1 MKTNAKDYLKEFATD
16 QPDWLKA
23 LIYASIESNG
33 NITNERK
40 NEIFINLTKGTNL
53 NITEPNISN
62 ETNDSEIQLTKL
74 IHKGGVNALKE
85 DQTIKFSNDVTIL
98 YGMNGA
104 GKSSYFK
111 VLNEIVG
118 GNQKKEIL
126 PNIYTETPKPIEIE
140 LSFKL
145 KNGQNKTINWN
156 GSNRSLNLLNKCK
169 VFDTS
174 YLEGLLATRKADSTL
189 IQPLGLNL
197 FTYLV
202 GVIDEFKYKVN
213 SQVDK
218 KRLEKPTIDLKH
230 LRDEI
235 KTSFESHQVSNSI
248 KSQVE
253 KLYSFSDKDAE
264 KLKVKQDE
272 LKNLKQ
278 INIQDK
284 IRLKKNDK
292 EEFESIKSHID
303 NAIKN
308 ISGVLKRTQNSIKTY
323 LENKEAN
330 KLAKK
335 QFEILSTIPAN
346 NTEEWKEFIKAGEK
360 YTSKLDSTEKVC
372 AYCRQPLAD
381 NNSIK
386 LVQSYGNFLKDESE
400 QKLNEAIQNL
410 ESLKQE
416 LKGISIELKIKE
428 NIEVI
433 LQETKIE
440 NSDGSLNQLINN
452 IIFNLEKGKEEL
464 ITIIG
469 SKSPKDIEIELQNK
483 DIINSKLSTIIESL
497 QTEIIKLENDNK
509 DKNTQ
514 IDKLEKEI
522 KIYLENKSI
531 SQQKVNITKWFSI
544 DSVEKE
550 LRQKAEQI
558 SSTKITNLS
567 KIAHNDLLTET
578 LKTNFT
584 NELTGLGF
592 NKLEVK
598 LENARGQ
605 KGTSN
610 TKLTLTKNK
619 DIKAVLSEGEQKAV
633 ALALFIAEA
642 KIQKSINPII
652 LDDPVNSLDHK
663 IAGNFANRLLQL
675 ENQIILFNH
684 NKLFLD
690 AFETSKEGHVC
701 KTIDSTCNNSRG
713 KHIRIYLVNNE
724 GKSSK
729 GVLTNYKLNK
739 AQTHI
744 SDAKKMLNTSPFEES
759 LKVANLLRKAVECTI
774 DEKIF
779 NNQVPT
785 KNSTKNS
792 RINWDEL
799 KKLNNDESTIDLLKN
814 IHGRVSGGEMHNGTE
829 NEENPIDVDEFN
841 KMISDVENILNT
853 SFLCLN

>member
-1 MKTNAKDYLKEFATD
+1 MKSNAKEYLKVFATS
-16 QPDWLKA
+16 QSDWLKA
-23 LIYASIESNG
+23 LIYDSIESNG
-33 NITNERK
+33 NITNQRK
-40 NEIFINLTKGTNL
+40 NEIFSHLTNGVNL
-53 NITEPNISN
+53 NITEPNLSN
-62 ETNDSEIQLTKL
+62 ETNDSEIRLTKL
-74 IHKGGVNALKE
+74 IHKSGVNALKE

-126 PNIYTETPKPIEIE
+126 PNIYTETSKPIEIE
-140 LSFKL
+140 LSFEPQ
-145 KNGQNKTINWN
+145 NGQKQTINWD

-202 GVIDEFKYKVN
+202 GVIDDFKDKVN
-213 SQVDK
+213 NKADK
-218 KRLEKPTIDLKH
+218 KRLEKPTLELKH

-235 KTSFESHQVSNSI
+235 KTSFESHQVSSNI
-248 KSQVE
+248 KSKVE
-253 KLYSFSDKDAE
+253 KLYAFTDEDSE
-264 KLKVKQDE
+264 KLKTKQGE

-278 INIQDK
+278 VNIQDK

-292 EEFESIKSHID
+292 HEIESIKNHID
-303 NAIKN
+303 NGIKN
-308 ISGVLKRTQNSIKTY
+308 ISGVLTRTQNSIKTY
-323 LENKEAN
+323 TESKEAN

-335 QFEILSTIPAN
+335 QFEILSNIPAN
-346 NTEEWKEFIKAGEK
+346 DTEEWKEFIKAGEK
-360 YTSKLDSTEKVC
+360 YISKLDSSEKFC
-372 AYCRQPLAD
+372 SYCRQPLAD
-381 NNSIK
+381 DNSIN

-400 QKLNEAIQNL
+400 QKLNGAIQNL

-416 LKGISIELKIKE
+416 LNGISVKLEIKE
-428 NIEVI
+428 NIETI
-433 LQETKIE
+433 LKETKITD
-440 NSDGSLNQLINN
+440 SDESLNQLINN
-452 IIFNLEKGKEEL
+452 IISNLEKGKEEL
-464 ITIIG
+464 LTAID
-469 SKSPKDIEIELQNK
+469 SKSSKDLEIELQNK
-483 DIINSKLSTIIESL
+483 DIINLKLSAIIESL
-497 QTEIIKLENDNK
+497 QAEIIKFENDIK

-522 KIYLENKSI
+522 KGFLENESI
-531 SQQKVNITKWFSI
+531 SQQKENFEKWFSI
-544 DSVEKE
+544 DSAEKE
-550 LRQKAEQI
+550 LRLKVQKI
-558 SSTKITNLS
+558 NTTKISNLS
-567 KIAHNDLLTET
+567 KTAHNDLLTET

-584 NELTGLGF
+584 DELAGLGF

-663 IAGNFANRLLQL
+663 IAGNFAERLLQL

-684 NKLFLD
+684 NRLFLES
-690 AFETSKEGHVC
+690 FETSKINHIC
-701 KTIDSTCNNSRG
+701 KTIDSACNNSRG

-724 GKSSK
+724 GKNSK
-729 GVLTNYKLNK
+729 GVLINFKLNK
-739 AQTHI
+739 ASNHI
-744 SDAKKMLNTSPFEES
+744 RDAKRLLNSSPFEDG

-774 DEKIF
+774 DEKVF

-785 KNSTKNS
+785 KNSTKNN

-799 KKLNNDESTIDLLKN
+799 KKLNNDELIINSLKD

-829 NEENPIDVDEFN
+829 NEENPIEIDEYN
-841 KMISDVENILNT
+841 TMINDIEQMLN
-853 SFLCLN
+853 

>member
-23 LIYASIESNG
+23 LIYDSIESNG

-40 NEIFINLTKGTNL
+40 NEIFIHLTKETNL
-53 NITEPNISN
+53 NITEPNLSN
-62 ETNDSEIQLTKL
+62 EITDFEIRLTKL
-74 IHKGGVNALKE
+74 IHKSGVNALKE
-85 DQTIKFSNDVTIL
+85 NQTIKFSNNVTIL

-126 PNIYTETPKPIEIE
+126 PNIYTETPNPIEIE

-145 KNGQNKTINWN
+145 QNGQNKTINWN

-174 YLEGLLATRKADSTL
+174 YLAGLLATRKADSTL

-202 GVIDEFKYKVN
+202 GVIDDFKDKVN
-213 SQVDK
+213 NQADK
-218 KRLEKPTIDLKH
+218 KRLEKPTINLKH

-235 KTSFESHQVSNSI
+235 KTSFESHQVSDSI

-264 KLKVKQDE
+264 KLKTKQDD

-292 EEFESIKSHID
+292 EELESIKSHID

-308 ISGVLKRTQNSIKTY
+308 ISGILKRTQNSIKTY
-323 LENKEAN
+323 LESKEAN

-346 NTEEWKEFIKAGEK
+346 STEEWKEFIKAGEK
-360 YTSKLDSTEKVC
+360 YTSKLDTTEKVC

-381 NNSIK
+381 DNSIK

-400 QKLNEAIQNL
+400 QNLDKAIQNL
-410 ESLKQE
+410 KSLKQE
-416 LKGISIELKIKE
+416 LKGVSIELKIKE
-428 NIEVI
+428 NIKAI
-433 LQETKIE
+433 LKKAKIE
-440 NSDGSLNQLINN
+440 NSDKTLNELINN
-452 IIFNLEKGKEEL
+452 IISNLEKGKKEL
-464 ITIIG
+464 ITIIDN
-469 SKSPKDIEIELQNK
+469 KSSKDIEIELQTK
-483 DIINSKLSTIIESL
+483 DIINSKLSKIIKNL
-497 QTEIIKLENDNK
+497 QVEIIQFEDESKNK
-509 DKNTQ
+509 NKQ

-522 KIYLENKSI
+522 KNYLENESI
-531 SQQKVNITKWFSI
+531 SQQKVIFEKWFSI
-544 DSVEKE
+544 DSAEKK
-550 LRQKAEQI
+550 LRQKAKKI
-558 SSTKITNLS
+558 NTTKISNLS
-567 KIAHNDLLTET
+567 KTAHNDLLTET

-584 NELTGLGF
+584 DELSALGF

-690 AFETSKEGHVC
+690 AFETSKENHIC
-701 KTIDSTCNNSRG
+701 KTIDTDCNKSKG
-713 KHIRIYLVNNE
+713 KHIRIYLVSNE

-729 GVLTNYKLNK
+729 GVLTNYKSNNAK
-739 AQTHI
+739 THI
-744 SDAKKMLNTSPFEES
+744 DKAKKILNNSPFEDG
-759 LKVANLLRKAVECTI
+759 LKVANLLRKAIECTI

-785 KNSTKNS
+785 KNSTKNN

-799 KKLNNDESTIDLLKN
+799 KKLNNDESTIDLLKS

-829 NEENPIDVDEFN
+829 NEENPIDIDEFN
-841 KMISDVENILNT
+841 KMISDIENILNQD
-853 SFLCLN
+853 NHD

>member
-1 MKTNAKDYLKEFATD
+1 MKSNAKEYLKEFATS

-23 LIYASIESNG
+23 LIYDSIESNG

-40 NEIFINLTKGTNL
+40 NEIFSHLTNGTNL
-53 NITEPNISN
+53 NITEPNLSN
-62 ETNDSEIQLTKL
+62 ETTDSEIRLTKL
-74 IHKGGVNALKE
+74 IHKSGVNALKE
-85 DQTIKFSNDVTIL
+85 NQTIKFSNDVTIL

-126 PNIYTETPKPIEIE
+126 PNIYNETSKPIEIE
-140 LSFKL
+140 LSFEPQ
-145 KNGQNKTINWN
+145 NGQNQTINWD

-202 GVIDEFKYKVN
+202 GVIDDFKDKVN
-213 SQVDK
+213 NKADK
-218 KRLEKPTIDLKH
+218 KRLEKPILELKH
-230 LRDEI
+230 LSDDI
-235 KTSFESHQVSNSI
+235 KTSFESHQVSSSI

-253 KLYSFSDKDAE
+253 KLYTFSDEDSV
-264 KLKVKQDE
+264 KLKTKQGE

-292 EEFESIKSHID
+292 DELESVKSHID
-303 NAIKN
+303 NAVKK
-308 ISGVLKRTQNSIKTY
+308 ISGALTRTQNSIKTY
-323 LENKEAN
+323 TESKEAN
-330 KLAKK
+330 MLAKK
-335 QFEILSTIPAN
+335 QFEILSNIPAN

-360 YTSKLDSTEKVC
+360 YTSKLDSAEKVC
-372 AYCRQPLAD
+372 AYCRQPLAED
-381 NNSIK
+381 NSIN

-400 QKLNEAIQNL
+400 QKLNGAIQNL

-416 LKGISIELKIKE
+416 LNGISVKLKIKE
-428 NIEVI
+428 NIEAI
-433 LQETKIE
+433 LKETKIAD
-440 NSDGSLNQLINN
+440 SDETLNKLIDN
-452 IIFNLEKGKEEL
+452 IISNLEKGKEEL
-464 ITIIG
+464 ISAID
-469 SKSPKDIEIELQNK
+469 SKSSKDLEIEFKDKDIVNL
-483 DIINSKLSTIIESL
+483 KLSAIIESL
-497 QTEIIKLENDNK
+497 QAEIVKFENDNK

-514 IDKLEKEI
+514 IEKLEKEI
-522 KIYLENKSI
+522 KGFLENESI
-531 SQQKVNITKWFSI
+531 SQQKENFEKWFSI
-544 DSVEKE
+544 DSVEKG
-550 LRQKAEQI
+550 LIQKAKKI
-558 SSTKITNLS
+558 NTTKVSNLS
-567 KIAHNDLLTET
+567 KTAHNDLLTET

-598 LENARGQ
+598 LENAKGQ

-663 IAGNFANRLLQL
+663 IAGNFAERLLQL

-684 NKLFLD
+684 NRLFLES
-690 AFETSKEGHVC
+690 FETSKANHIC
-701 KTIDSTCNNSRG
+701 KTIDSACNNSRG

-724 GKSSK
+724 GKNSK
-729 GVLTNYKLNK
+729 GVLTNFKLNK
-739 AQTHI
+739 ASNHI
-744 SDAKKMLNTSPFEES
+744 RDAKRLLNSSPFEDG
-759 LKVANLLRKAVECTI
+759 LKVASLLRKAVECTI
-774 DEKIF
+774 DEKVF

-785 KNSTKNS
+785 KNRTKNNP
-792 RINWDEL
+792 INWDEL
-799 KKLNNDESTIDLLKN
+799 KKLNNDENIINSLKS
-814 IHGRVSGGEMHNGTE
+814 IHSRVSGGEMHNGTE
-829 NEENPIDVDEFN
+829 NEENPIEIDEFN
-841 KMISDVENILNT
+841 TMISNIEQILN
-853 SFLCLN
+853 